1 MRISSEGLV
10 ANSLARAFIIYPL
23 CIRISKVLVNMRGS
37 HARSSHRSSLNLGA
51 KHDACKFSFPIG
63 WSDLECVANM
73 FTDAFDS
80 MLDATRIGC
89 EYFYQGHTKVIND
102 TKLMNMHG
110 KIHQNEKGK
119 APNISLL
126 VTNLSAF

>member
-1 MRISSEGLV
+1 
-10 ANSLARAFIIYPL
+10 
-23 CIRISKVLVNMRGS
+23 
-37 HARSSHRSSLNLGA
+37 
-51 KHDACKFSFPIG
+51 
-63 WSDLECVANM
+63 M

-102 TKLMNMHG
+102 TKIMNMHG
-110 KIHQNEKGK
+110 KIHQYEKGK

-126 VTNLSAF
+126 VTNLSAFLAILSKSMYKYCEHMSLEFEGLRIALL